1 MYKELI
7 IVIIIIVLVITG
19 NAISQNNTNNTVITI
34 TSQLDELKLEING
47 ENTNKKN
54 LEQHIKNINDTWEEK
69 FEKMAYYIEHDEL
82 EKVST
87 ELIKLGAN
95 IETKNYNLAI
105 ENLEN
110 CKFILD
116 HIKDKTAI
124 KIVNIF

>member
-19 NAISQNNTNNTVITI
+19 NVISQNNTNNTVITI
-34 TSQLDELKLEING
+34 TSQLNELKLEIDD

-95 IETKNYNLAI
+95 IETENYNLAI